1 MLVMKKPD
9 QQKLFPR
16 ILTKNRTVKSRIFT
30 VEAMDI
36 EFENGVTVEYE
47 RLISSRH
54 GAVLLIPVLD
64 DQLVLIREYA
74 AGVERYELGFPK
86 GKVDEGESWLEAAIR
101 ESQEEIG
108 FLPQKV
114 ELMDSL
120 SLAAGYMTH
129 HTHIVLA
136 EDLVPQVAEGDEPE
150 PLEIVHWPIADW
162 KNLLAHP
169 EFSEGRAYAALMLLL
184 QSKNMI

>member
-1 MLVMKKPD
+1 MKEENSPE
-9 QQKLFPR
+9 LYPR
-16 ILTKNRTVKSRIFT
+16 ILSKNESVKSRIFT

-54 GAVLLIPVLD
+54 GAVLLVPVLD
-64 DQLVLIREYA
+64 DHLVLIREYA

-86 GKVDEGESWLEAAIR
+86 GKVDEGESWLEAAVR

-136 EDLVPQVAEGDEPE
+136 EDLVPQAAEGDEPE

-162 KNLLAHP
+162 KSLLTHP

-184 QSKNMI
+184 KSRNMI